1 MIQNQKICITIKFGD
16 ITITPGDLIFID
28 ECSMVVIYKSHE
40 KIVLKRILDVVKN
53 EKNIVNDIF
62 LNKTTEDIINK
73 RGAF

>member
-1 MIQNQKICITIKFGD
+1 MFGD

-53 EKNIVNDIF
+53 EKI
-62 LNKTTEDIINK
+62 
-73 RGAF
+73 